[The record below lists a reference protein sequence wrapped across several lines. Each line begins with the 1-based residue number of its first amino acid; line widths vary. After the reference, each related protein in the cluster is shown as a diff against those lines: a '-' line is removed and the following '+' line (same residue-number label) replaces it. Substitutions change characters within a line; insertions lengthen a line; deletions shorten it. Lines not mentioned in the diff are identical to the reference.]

1 MKKRVLL
8 IGPTYMDL
16 YKDIIEGLR
25 KLEYDVNFAPELS
38 SKKDPYNVRR
48 LWFNFSFG
56 YEKVKEKYWSNL
68 LNQKAYS
75 NDYDILFVINGQ
87 GLHSYLF
94 KALKD
99 RNPNIKCYNFLFDTI
114 KGVYKFNLFFQ
125 YFDKVYSFDRSES
138 KEYGLI
144 WLPIYW
150 VPLNK
155 VVTESYD
162 IFGFGSYIPSRF
174 IVYKELYNFAR
185 RNSLRSFIKIQ
196 YVIHR
201 EWLYSLVRVIG
212 RPLGFILTL
221 SLDDYHS
228 PLIAKEKITP
238 NQFRKIM
245 SMSKIVIDTPPEHQD
260 GMTARFMWAI
270 GIGKR
275 IITTNS
281 SIVDYKFFSPNQ
293 IFVLEGPLNKTKEK
307 DLLSFIAYNKNSDD
321 NIAKEIEKYR
331 IDNWIKTIIE

>member
-48 LWFNFSFG
+48 LWLNFSFG
-56 YEKVKEKYWSNL
+56 YEKVKERYWRNL
-68 LNQKAYS
+68 LNQKEYS

-125 YFDKVYSFDRSES
+125 YFDFVYSFDRSES

-150 VPLNK
+150 VPLNNS
-155 VVTESYD
+155 VNESYD

-174 IVYKELYNFAR
+174 NLYKELYDFSV
-185 RNSLRSFIKIQ
+185 RNSLRSFIKL
-196 YVIHR
+196 YCVIRR
-201 EWLYSLVRVIG
+201 ERLYSFVYKIG
-212 RPLGFILTL
+212 RALGYKFPI

-228 PLIAKEKITP
+228 PFIVKESVP
-238 NQFRKIM
+238 PAEYRKLLNESRI
-245 SMSKIVIDTPPEHQD
+245 IIDTHPEHQD

-270 GIGKR
+270 GVGKKV
-275 IITTNS
+275 ITTNS
-281 SIVDYKFFSPNQ
+281 SIVKYNFYSKNLIYVLKDSFNHEEEKKLLAFIQDETDLDEGVLKELEKF
-293 IFVLEGPLNKTKEK
+293 
-307 DLLSFIAYNKNSDD
+307 
-321 NIAKEIEKYR
+321 R
-331 IDNWIKTIIE
+331 IDNWLKTILG

>member
-125 YFDKVYSFDRSES
+125 
-138 KEYGLI
+138 
-144 WLPIYW
+144 
-150 VPLNK
+150 
-155 VVTESYD
+155 
-162 IFGFGSYIPSRF
+162 
-174 IVYKELYNFAR
+174 
-185 RNSLRSFIKIQ
+185 
-196 YVIHR
+196 
-201 EWLYSLVRVIG
+201 
-212 RPLGFILTL
+212 
-221 SLDDYHS
+221 
-228 PLIAKEKITP
+228 
-238 NQFRKIM
+238 
-245 SMSKIVIDTPPEHQD
+245 
-260 GMTARFMWAI
+260 
-270 GIGKR
+270 
-275 IITTNS
+275 
-281 SIVDYKFFSPNQ
+281 
-293 IFVLEGPLNKTKEK
+293 
-307 DLLSFIAYNKNSDD
+307 
-321 NIAKEIEKYR
+321 
-331 IDNWIKTIIE
+331 